1 MKEAMKLNTE
11 TTQNTI
17 SDLGARAI
25 DYVPTALAV
34 VAVLLIGWIIARFL
48 AALARRLARRLELDD
63 IVQSSELAR
72 GMEQAK
78 ITRSASELIGILVF
92 WLVFLSFGLVVL
104 ENLGLSVAILPMQGL
119 IGFLPRLLAAI
130 LILVLGA
137 FLAEIAGK
145 ATQATSAS
153 MGVEFH
159 RGLGKAA
166 RALVLITAVI
176 IAVDQLGFNVSL
188 LTSLV
193 INTATIIIAGLA
205 LAFGLGGREIA
216 RNVLAGYYA
225 RDVYHLGD
233 RLVIDGQEGKLDA
246 IGTLNAEMTIPSGRL
261 VIPNTRLTESKI
273 EVLDP
278 SDAQ

>member
-1 MKEAMKLNTE
+1 MNTE

-25 DYVPTALAV
+25 DYIPTALAV

-78 ITRSASELIGILVF
+78 ITRSASELIGVLVF

-145 ATQATSAS
+145 AAQATSAS

-176 IAVDQLGFNVSL
+176 VAVDQLGFDVGL

>member
-1 MKEAMKLNTE
+1 MNAE
-11 TTQNTI
+11 TAENAI

-34 VAVLLIGWIIARFL
+34 MTILLVGWVVARFL

-63 IVQSSELAR
+63 IVQRTELAR

-78 ITRSASELIGILVF
+78 ISRSASELLGMLVS
-92 WLVFLSFGLVVL
+92 WLVFLSFVLVAL
-104 ENLGLSVAILPMQGL
+104 ENLGFSIAILPLQGL

-130 LILVLGA
+130 LILVVGA

-176 IAVDQLGFNVSL
+176 VAVDQLGLNVSL

-193 INTATIIIAGLA
+193 INIVTIIIAGLA
-205 LAFGLGGREIA
+205 LAFGLGGRDIA

-225 RDVYHLGD
+225 RDVYQLGD
-233 RLVIDGQEGKLDA
+233 RLVIDGQEGTLNT
-246 IGTLNAEMTIPSGRL
+246 IGTLNAEIAIPSGRL

-273 EVLDP
+273 EVLYP
-278 SDAQ
+278 TDAQ

>member
-1 MKEAMKLNTE
+1 MEEAKNLNTE
-11 TTQNTI
+11 TAQNTV
-17 SDLGARAI
+17 SDWGARAI
-25 DYVPTALAV
+25 DYVPTVLAV
-34 VAVLLIGWIIARFL
+34 LTVLLIGWVVARFL
-48 AALARRLARRLELDD
+48 AALARRLARRLQLDD
-63 IVQSSELAR
+63 IVQRTELAR

-78 ITRSASELIGILVF
+78 ISRSASELIGILVF
-92 WLVFLSFGLVVL
+92 WLVFLSFVLVAL
-104 ENLGLSVAILPMQGL
+104 ENLGLSIAILPLQGL

-130 LILVLGA
+130 LILVVGA
-137 FLAEIAGK
+137 FLAEIASK

-176 IAVDQLGFNVSL
+176 IAVDQLGLNVSL

-193 INTATIIIAGLA
+193 INTVTIIIAGLA
-205 LAFGLGGREIA
+205 LAFGLGGRDIA

-225 RDVYHLGD
+225 RDVYQLGD
-233 RLVIDGQEGKLDA
+233 RLVIDGQEGALDT
-246 IGTLNAEMTIPSGRL
+246 IGTLNAEIVIPSGRL

-273 EVLDP
+273 EVLFP
-278 SDAQ
+278 SDVP